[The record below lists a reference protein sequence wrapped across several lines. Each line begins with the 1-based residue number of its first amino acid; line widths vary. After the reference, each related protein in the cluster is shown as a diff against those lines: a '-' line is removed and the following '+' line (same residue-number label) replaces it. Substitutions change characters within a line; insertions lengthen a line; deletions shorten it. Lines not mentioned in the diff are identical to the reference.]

1 MGRSSHPALQRGLAL
16 GGLIAPLVF
25 VAAVIVTAAA
35 RPDYRHDEQMISLLG
50 EVGGPR
56 AAVMNF
62 GGFLLYGV
70 LVLGLAVGLH
80 AGMRNGSGDWLGPLL
95 VGVYG
100 MGYIAVAFAQCSPG
114 CTGTSSTPSEQ
125 AHFLISRVI
134 FMAAIAGPLVL
145 FARLARD
152 PAWASLRYIVLLL
165 SSIGY
170 LLFLLPLPGVGA
182 GSQQRLFIGCTLG
195 WILALAWRLFRLTT
209 PATTFGSAAA

>member
-1 MGRSSHPALQRGLAL
+1 MRRSSHPALQRGLAL

-35 RPDYRHDEQMISLLG
+35 RPDYRHDEQAISLLG
-50 EVGGPR
+50 ELGGPR

-62 GGFLLYGV
+62 AGFLLYGV
-70 LVLGLAVGLH
+70 LVLGLAAGLH
-80 AGMRNGSGDWLGPLL
+80 KGIRNGPGDWLGPLL
-95 VGVYG
+95 VAVYG
-100 MGYIAVAFAQCSPG
+100 LGYVAVAFAPCSPG

-134 FMAAIAGPLVL
+134 FLAAVAGPFVL
-145 FARLARD
+145 FGRLAKD
-152 PAWASLRYIVLLL
+152 PAWSNLRHSVLLF
-165 SSIGY
+165 SAVGY

-195 WILALAWRLFRLTT
+195 WILLLAWRLFRLTASR
-209 PATTFGSAAA
+209 PALASAAA